1 MQKFFKGAAMV
12 VAVFCLTWLGALWLW
27 QAQGREVSQSDL
39 VVYLGLLPLVIV
51 LLIIGFRWA
60 WSSALASASAKPSG
74 VNASSAKIAA
84 VSPNVATIDENERG
98 MTSVVL
104 AAAVNTVA
112 GSDPSELLDAVKS
125 GKPLP
130 APDESLTDGSG
141 LPILS
146 ARCKGIVDGDWP
158 QDLVALVSQ
167 VAGQQP
173 DWATMEP
180 RIAVWRALSLMTEPL
195 SNVRQALLELLQVQQ
210 SAQALNGQDADAKE
224 RQAVRVLLGVPE
236 TTSEFERACLL
247 AWVNHLMLE
256 SWPPETPAINLSLN
270 HFQGAPESFLLK
282 IDQIVLSLR
291 REKRND
297 LFIAA
302 AAESLLDDAAIG
314 RLSDKGR
321 LYQTDERPTGVMPG
335 EAAAVLLLGGS
346 EWASSEQLESPT
358 VLIHR
363 LSMTQRDK
371 SIEAGGKG
379 NCAQLVQAMQDAL
392 AVSSLSVGDIAS
404 MVCDADQHTQRATEL
419 FGGTLDQLPDLDPVE
434 DFRLLGR
441 VTGSIGMSSML
452 VSIAAGAEMVS
463 STNKPCMVVG
473 LADLFVRVVCVLR
486 PVAGR

>member
-1 MQKFFKGAAMV
+1 MQKFFKVAAMV
-12 VAVFCLTWLGALWLW
+12 AAVFCLTWLGALWLW
-27 QAQGREVSQSDL
+27 QVQGREVSQSDL
-39 VVYLGLLPLVIV
+39 VIYLGLLPLVIV
-51 LLIIGFRWA
+51 LLIVGFRWA
-60 WSSALASASAKPSG
+60 WAGALASAQARAGDANAGSG
-74 VNASSAKIAA
+74 KTGA
-84 VSPNVATIDENERG
+84 VSPNVAIDENERCL
-98 MTSVVL
+98 TSVVL
-104 AAAVNTVA
+104 AAAINSVA
-112 GSDPSELLDAVKS
+112 GVEPGELLDAVKS

-130 APDESLTDGSG
+130 APDESLTDDSG
-141 LPILS
+141 LPVLS
-146 ARCKGIVDGDWP
+146 ARCKGTVDGDWQ
-158 QDLVALVSQ
+158 QDLVALVAQ
-167 VAGQQP
+167 VACQQP
-173 DWATMEP
+173 GWGTMEP

-195 SNVRQALLELLQVQQ
+195 RNVRQTLLEMLQVQQ
-210 SAQALNGQDADAKE
+210 GAQAINTRDADAKE
-224 RQAVRVLLGVPE
+224 RPAVRVLLGVSE

-256 SWPPETPAINLSLN
+256 DWPPETPEINLSVTP
-270 HFQGAPESFLLK
+270 FQGAPEGFLLK
-282 IDQIVLSLR
+282 IDQILLSLR

-335 EAAAVLLLGGS
+335 EAAAVLLLGGI
-346 EWASSEQLESPT
+346 EWAASEESEKPI

-379 NCAQLVQAMQDAL
+379 NCAQLVQAMQAAL
-392 AVSSLSVGDIAS
+392 AVSSLSAGDIAS
-404 MVCDADQHTQRATEL
+404 MVSDADQHTQRATEL

-463 STNKPCMVVG
+463 IANKPCMVVG
-473 LADLFVRVVCVLR
+473 LADLFVRVAWVLR
-486 PVAGR
+486 PAAGR

>member
-1 MQKFFKGAAMV
+1 MV

-27 QAQGREVSQSDL
+27 QGQGREVSQSDL

-60 WSSALASASAKPSG
+60 WAGALASALARAGGANAGSG
-74 VNASSAKIAA
+74 NSGAL
-84 VSPNVATIDENERG
+84 SPNAATIDENERG
-98 MTSVVL
+98 LTSVVL
-104 AAAVNTVA
+104 AAAINTVA
-112 GSDPSELLDAVKS
+112 GADPDELLDAVKS

-130 APDESLTDGSG
+130 APDESLTDDSG
-141 LPILS
+141 LPVLS

-158 QDLVALVSQ
+158 QDLVALVAQ
-167 VAGQQP
+167 VACQQP
-173 DWATMEP
+173 DWGTMEP

-195 SNVRQALLELLQVQQ
+195 RNVRQALLELLQVQQ
-210 SAQALNGQDADAKE
+210 NAQTL
-224 RQAVRVLLGVPE
+224 RVLLGVSE

-256 SWPPETPAINLSLN
+256 DWPPETPAINLSVTP
-270 HFQGAPESFLLK
+270 FQGAPEGFLLK
-282 IDQIVLSLR
+282 IDQILLSLR

-297 LFIAA
+297 LLIAA

-314 RLSDKGR
+314 RLSDQRR

-346 EWASSEQLESPT
+346 EWASSEESEKPT

-379 NCAQLVQAMQDAL
+379 NCAQLVQAMQAAL
-392 AVSSLSVGDIAS
+392 AVSSLSAGDIAS
-404 MVCDADQHTQRATEL
+404 MVCDADQHTQRATEF

-441 VTGSIGMSSML
+441 VTGTMGMSSML

-463 STNKPCMVVG
+463 TANKPCMVVG
-473 LADLFVRVVCVLR
+473 LADLFVRVGCVLR
-486 PVAGR
+486 PAAGR

>member
-1 MQKFFKGAAMV
+1 MV

-60 WSSALASASAKPSG
+60 WAGALASALARAGGANAGSG
-74 VNASSAKIAA
+74 KTGA

-98 MTSVVL
+98 LTSVVL

-112 GSDPSELLDAVKS
+112 GVEPSELLDAVKS

-130 APDESLTDGSG
+130 APDESLTDDSG

-158 QDLVALVSQ
+158 QDLVALVTQ

-173 DWATMEP
+173 DWGTMEP
-180 RIAVWRALSLMTEPL
+180 RIAVWRALSLIAEPL
-195 SNVRQALLELLQVQQ
+195 RNVRQAFLELLQGQQ
-210 SAQALNGQDADAKE
+210 SAQAL
-224 RQAVRVLLGVPE
+224 RVLLGVSE
-236 TTSEFERACLL
+236 TTSEFERACWL

-256 SWPPETPAINLSLN
+256 DWPPETPAINLSVT
-270 HFQGAPESFLLK
+270 HFQGAPEGFLLK
-282 IDQIVLSLR
+282 IDQILLSLR

-314 RLSDKGR
+314 RLSDQGR

-346 EWASSEQLESPT
+346 EWASSEQSESPT

-379 NCAQLVQAMQDAL
+379 SCAQLVQVMQDAL

-452 VSIAAGAEMVS
+452 VSIAAGAQMVT

-473 LADLFVRVVCVLR
+473 LADLFVRVGCVLR

>member
-1 MQKFFKGAAMV
+1 MV

-27 QAQGREVSQSDL
+27 QVQGREVSQSDL

-51 LLIIGFRWA
+51 LLIVGFRWA
-60 WSSALASASAKPSG
+60 WAGALASALARAGGANAGSG
-74 VNASSAKIAA
+74 KTGV
-84 VSPNVATIDENERG
+84 VSPNVTIDENERDL
-98 MTSVVL
+98 TSVVL
-104 AAAVNTVA
+104 AAAINSVA
-112 GSDPSELLDAVKS
+112 GVEPCELLDAVKS

-130 APDESLTDGSG
+130 APDESLTDESG
-141 LPILS
+141 LPVLS

-158 QDLVALVSQ
+158 QDLVALVAQ
-167 VAGQQP
+167 VACQQP
-173 DWATMEP
+173 DWGTMEP
-180 RIAVWRALSLMTEPL
+180 RIALWRALSLMTEPL
-195 SNVRQALLELLQVQQ
+195 RNVRQILLEMLQVQQ
-210 SAQALNGQDADAKE
+210 GAQAINTRDADAKE
-224 RQAVRVLLGVPE
+224 RQAVRMLLGVSE

-256 SWPPETPAINLSLN
+256 DWPPETPAINLSVTPF
-270 HFQGAPESFLLK
+270 HGAPEGFLLK
-282 IDQIVLSLR
+282 IDQILLSLR

-346 EWASSEQLESPT
+346 EWASSEESEKPT

-363 LSMTQRDK
+363 LSITRRDK
-371 SIEAGGKG
+371 SIEAAGKG
-379 NCAQLVQAMQDAL
+379 SCAQLAQVMQDAL
-392 AVSSLSVGDIAS
+392 AVSSLSAGDIAS

-441 VTGSIGMSSML
+441 VTGSMGMSSML
-452 VSIAAGAEMVS
+452 VSIAAGAEMA
-463 STNKPCMVVG
+463 STANKPCMVVG
-473 LADLFVRVVCVLR
+473 LADLFVRVACVLR
-486 PVAGR
+486 PAAGR